1 MTQNSTIS
9 LTFCVVVFALSL
21 SAQTSNRQGTPAP
34 PLFGAIP
41 QMTQVQQENFPP
53 QLLDQLSAIKAA
65 ALDDDYAY
73 RQLAH
78 LTENIGPR
86 PTGSTQAKAAVD
98 YVASQL
104 HQLGLEVQLEE
115 VKVPTWFA
123 GLKPRDPTASPA
135 RLPAPPK
142 KFG

>member
-53 QLLDQLSAIKAA
+53 QLLDQLMQDLYLLRK
-65 ALDDDYAY
+65 
-73 RQLAH
+73 
-78 LTENIGPR
+78 
-86 PTGSTQAKAAVD
+86 
-98 YVASQL
+98 
-104 HQLGLEVQLEE
+104 
-115 VKVPTWFA
+115 
-123 GLKPRDPTASPA
+123 
-135 RLPAPPK
+135 PPK
-142 KFG
+142 STGREYFGAAYVDTLTFGTRSETAP